1 MLGGRPSEAKW
12 MPFGFLPLQTAFLAS
27 MVAAD
32 FAFGLVVKNVLA
44 PTHILSVVRID
55 MVIPVMLM
63 LTARKV
69 VDRFG
74 TLILYQAVWGTF
86 ALFAM
91 PAALGL
97 PGILKLPPVLLQGLV
112 MDSLM
117 SILKRRHRARF
128 ILAALSGG
136 VIGSLCSFSLK
147 VALGM
152 PWTDLIRWLFGVQ
165 LFTGMFVWAAGAALA
180 LMVWERIK
188 DTQMVKRLTY
198 VPSD

>member
-1 MLGGRPSEAKW
+1 
-12 MPFGFLPLQTAFLAS
+12 
-27 MVAAD
+27 MVAVD